1 MKAAVI
7 RKRNE
12 QKIIEIE
19 DAKKPYISNYE
30 ALIKVK
36 SVGIC
41 GSDVQGFN
49 DQNSNKRVPGLIM
62 GHEAAG
68 EVVKIGDKVTKVQPG
83 DRVAIDPQ
91 VTCGN
96 CYACKRGWYSVCDN
110 KKIIG
115 SNLKGFLHGT
125 MAEYASI
132 NQKQLFVLPD
142 HVEYQ
147 EGAVVEPVSNALHIF
162 NRVKTDIGNQIVV
175 LGAGTLGLCILQ
187 VAKLSGA
194 RNVIVTDVSE
204 ERLKLAEKLG
214 ANITVNSSISEPVE
228 EIKKV
233 TKNRGA
239 DIVVEAVGISQT
251 YKQAIDISRKKG
263 NVMFF
268 GAAQDTIDLNLY
280 PILHKE
286 LNLIGCTGAEWE
298 TQTAVDYIA
307 NGKIDVKS
315 LITDQFSLDSTQ
327 EAFNLINNKNNQS
340 IKVILKP

>member
-1 MKAAVI
+1 
-7 RKRNE
+7 
-12 QKIIEIE
+12 

-115 SNLKGFLHGT
+115 SNLKGFLHVT

-132 NQKQLFVLPD
+132 NQTQRFVLPD

-286 LNLIGCTGAEWE
+286 L
-298 TQTAVDYIA
+298 
-307 NGKIDVKS
+307 
-315 LITDQFSLDSTQ
+315 
-327 EAFNLINNKNNQS
+327 
-340 IKVILKP
+340 